1 MIVRVLLV
9 DPTEPERPSYVVIP
23 NVGLGFLATALRDA
37 GHEVRIADCRLESWS
52 PEELPDRLGGSGY
65 DAVGITL
72 FSTQIRAAERAARA
86 LRRAYPNALFAAG
99 GPHPSFESAD
109 TLRRLPEVDYAVAGE
124 GEIPFVRLLDERSNP
139 EAIAG
144 VAWRKNETARSTPPD
159 RIPEAELTALPAWDL
174 LRPDRY
180 PLAPNGIFSRGR
192 RVAPVIATRGCPY
205 RCTFCGARKSMGPK
219 VRKRPAARVV
229 DEVEWLRRDFGV
241 DEVHFMDDNF
251 SMHAGYVREFCET
264 LLRRGARMAW
274 ACPNGLRLDTLDADL
289 LRLMEQAGCY
299 SMAVGIESGSD
310 ETLASIEKHL
320 DTKTIRRQ
328 IELIKRETRI
338 RVTGFFIVG
347 LPGETEAD
355 IENTIRFSRELP
367 LDRANFFNYSPFPGS
382 SIYESLKESGELN
395 RIDPSDL
402 YIHHVVYSPDQ
413 LSIAR
418 LRRLQRRAHLAFYL
432 RPRILLGLAREIRSW
447 FQLRILA
454 TRALKLLLG

>member
-1 MIVRVLLV
+1 MRVLLV
-9 DPTEPERPSYVVIP
+9 DPTEPERPNYVVIP

-52 PEELPDRLGGSGY
+52 PEELPDRLGDQGY
-65 DAVGITL
+65 DVVGLTL
-72 FSTQIRAAERAARA
+72 FSTQLRAAIRSAPA
-86 LRRAYPNALFAAG
+86 LRRAYPDATFVAG
-99 GPHPSFESAD
+99 GPHPSFEPED
-109 TLRRLPEVDYAVAGE
+109 TLRCLPEVDYAIAGE
-124 GEIPFVRLLDERSNP
+124 GEVPLVRLLDAGSRPDS
-139 EAIAG
+139 IAG
-144 VAWRKNETARSTPPD
+144 LARRVNGGAESTPPE
-159 RIPEAELTALPAWDL
+159 RISESALTALPAWDL

-205 RCTFCGARKSMGPK
+205 SCTFCGAKKSMGAK

-229 DEVEWLRRDFGV
+229 DEIEWLCRDFGV
-241 DEVHFMDDNF
+241 DEIHFMDDNF
-251 SMHAGYVREFCET
+251 SMHAAYVREVCED
-264 LLRRGARMAW
+264 LLRRGIRIPW

-289 LRLMEQAGCY
+289 LRLMERAGCY

-310 ETLASIEKHL
+310 ATLASIRKHL
-320 DTKTIRRQ
+320 DTATIRRQ
-328 IELIKRETRI
+328 IGLIKGETRM

-355 IENTIRFSRELP
+355 IENTIAFSRELP

-382 SIYESLKESGELN
+382 SIYESLKESGEID

-413 LSIAR
+413 LPIAR
-418 LRRLQRRAHLAFYL
+418 LRGLQRRAHLAFYL

-447 FQLRILA
+447 FQVRVLA
-454 TRALKLLLG
+454 SRALKLLWG